1 MQTYLRLKVPIQLHK
16 LAYKIVNSSTVALPA
31 WKEAL
36 KELRM
41 TVTLMPRD
49 VATRWNSTLDL
60 LEYAL
65 EHHKAIMLVTQRREL
80 GLRDLELT
88 DEEWAIIEQL
98 QIVLKVSKL
107 LQRCIRS
114 TKQTNT
120 NRF

>member
-1 MQTYLRLKVPIQLHK
+1 
-16 LAYKIVNSSTVALPA
+16 
-31 WKEAL
+31 
-36 KELRM
+36 M

-65 EHHKAIMLVTQRREL
+65 EHRKAIVLVTQWCEL

-88 DEEWAIIEQL
+88 DEEWTIIEQL

-107 LQRCIRS
+107 LQQCIRL

>member
-1 MQTYLRLKVPIQLHK
+1 
-16 LAYKIVNSSTVALPA
+16 
-31 WKEAL
+31 
-36 KELRM
+36 M

-65 EHHKAIMLVTQRREL
+65 EHRKAIVLVTQRHEL

-98 QIVLKVSKL
+98 QIVLKVSKQ
-107 LQRCIRS
+107 LQWYIRLS
-114 TKQTNT
+114 KQTNT

>member
-1 MQTYLRLKVPIQLHK
+1 
-16 LAYKIVNSSTVALPA
+16 
-31 WKEAL
+31 
-36 KELRM
+36 M

-65 EHHKAIMLVTQRREL
+65 EHRKAIVLVTQRREL
-80 GLRDLELT
+80 SLRDLELT

-98 QIVLKVSKL
+98 QTVLKVSKL
-107 LQRCIRS
+107 LQQRIRL

>member
-1 MQTYLRLKVPIQLHK
+1 
-16 LAYKIVNSSTVALPA
+16 
-31 WKEAL
+31 
-36 KELRM
+36 M

-65 EHHKAIMLVTQRREL
+65 EHCKAIILVMQRREL
-80 GLRDLELT
+80 GLRDLELM

-98 QIVLKVSKL
+98 QIVLKVSKQ
-107 LQRCIRS
+107 LQRYIRLS
-114 TKQTNT
+114 KQTNT

>member
-1 MQTYLRLKVPIQLHK
+1 
-16 LAYKIVNSSTVALPA
+16 
-31 WKEAL
+31 
-36 KELRM
+36 M

-60 LEYAL
+60 LKYAL
-65 EHHKAIMLVTQRREL
+65 EHRKAIVLVTQRREL

-98 QIVLKVSKL
+98 QIVLKVSKQ
-107 LQRCIRS
+107 LQWYIRLS
-114 TKQTNT
+114 KQTNT

>member
-1 MQTYLRLKVPIQLHK
+1 
-16 LAYKIVNSSTVALPA
+16 
-31 WKEAL
+31 
-36 KELRM
+36 M
-41 TVTLMPRD
+41 TVTWHRD
-49 VATRWNSTLDL
+49 VAMQWNSTLDL

-65 EHHKAIMLVTQRREL
+65 EHHKVIVLVMQQREL
-80 GLRDLELT
+80 GLRDLELM

-107 LQRCIRS
+107 LQWCIRL